1 MFRPYVFFFLLI
13 SNFTFAQDKG
23 LLFEISGNNL
33 QKPSYIFGTMH
44 LLCEGDFEM
53 SEEMI
58 SKIQYSEIL
67 AMEMDLDDPTMAFK
81 MIGKMKMKGDTSLS
95 DLMPKARYDSL
106 KSYLKDSLNLPPMM
120 FQKTKPFLIYSL
132 ILTKLLPCKTLM
144 LENEI
149 MNIGK
154 GKKLLGLET
163 LDFQMGLMDKMS
175 YQLQADYLL
184 ETLSDKKKSIREFQE
199 MAEAYKKRDLEILLK
214 SIDAEKG
221 MMADFENEMLHKRNI
236 AWIPEIKK
244 LISEKTTFIAVGA
257 GHLGGQKGVL
267 QLLKNEGYT
276 LKVIE

>member
-1 MFRPYVFFFLLI
+1 MFRPFVFFFLLI
-13 SNFTFAQDKG
+13 SNITFAQDKG

-33 QKPSYIFGTMH
+33 QKPSFIFGTMH

-58 SKIQYSEIL
+58 SKIKSSEIV

-81 MIGKMKMKGDTSLS
+81 MMGKMKMKGDTSLS
-95 DLMPKARYDSL
+95 DLMPKARYDDL

-149 MNIGK
+149 MRIGK
-154 GKKLLGLET
+154 GKKVVGLET
-163 LDFQMGLMDKMS
+163 IDFQMGLMDKMS

-184 ETLSDKKKSIREFQE
+184 ETLADKEKSIREFQE
-199 MAEAYKKRDLEILLK
+199 MAESYKKRDLEILLK

-221 MMADFENEMLHKRNI
+221 MMADFENEMLHKRNL

-244 LISEKTTFIAVGA
+244 LVSEKTTFIAVGA
-257 GHLGGQKGVL
+257 GHLGGPKGVL
-267 QLLKNEGYT
+267 QLLQNEGYT

>member
-106 KSYLKDSLNLPPMM
+106 KSYLKDSLNLPPTM
-120 FQKTKPFLIYSL
+120 FQKTKPFLTYSL

-221 MMADFENEMLHKRNI
+221 MMADFENEMLHKRNM